1 MYRVL
6 GVDPSTKSGLCNL
19 EIYKPKNGNMDMDYD
34 TKLINPKL
42 DSKTPT
48 NHMHRIRAITNSVMA
63 EVFSFE
69 PDLVVVEGYSFAN
82 KFTSFTA
89 VEINAIL
96 RWQLFEN
103 NISYILAPPTMLK
116 KFITGKGNCKKQV
129 MLLEVYKRWGVEAKT
144 DDEIDAYGLAMLG
157 AAYKGFIQDMP
168 KLNMSIFDTNDI
180 NIIKSLK

>member
-1 MYRVL
+1 MFKIQ
-6 GVDPSTKSGLCNL
+6 GIDPSTKTGLCNL
-19 EIYKPKNGNMDMDYD
+19 EIFKAQGID
-34 TKLINPKL
+34 TEISYETQLVNPKL

-48 NHMHRIRAITNSVMA
+48 NHMRRIRAITTKLMS

-89 VEINAIL
+89 VEINAII

-103 NISYILAPPTMLK
+103 DIPYILIPPTALK

-157 AAYKGFIQDMP
+157 AAYQGLITDMP
-168 KLNMSIFDTNDI
+168 KLNMSIFDNNDI
-180 NIIKSLK
+180 SIIKV